1 MVERGIENIVTVQ
14 GHPTGNCAKKTWTN
28 NTDNKKNKAFW
39 SHFKIH
45 PFSGGMKFLTNST
58 KNLLRH
64 PELFISQRNFPSKD
78 KLNLQASKNS
88 PEEQIFWETDPLGA
102 PDW

>member
-1 MVERGIENIVTVQ
+1 M
-14 GHPTGNCAKKTWTN
+14 
-28 NTDNKKNKAFW
+28 
-39 SHFKIH
+39 KI
-45 PFSGGMKFLTNST
+45 LTNST

-64 PELFISQRNFPSKD
+64 PELFISQQNFPSED
-78 KLNLQASKNS
+78 KLNLKASKNL

>member
-1 MVERGIENIVTVQ
+1 M
-14 GHPTGNCAKKTWTN
+14 
-28 NTDNKKNKAFW
+28 
-39 SHFKIH
+39 KI
-45 PFSGGMKFLTNST
+45 LTNST

-64 PELFISQRNFPSKD
+64 PELFISQQNFPSKD
-78 KLNLQASKNS
+78 KLNLQASKNL

>member
-1 MVERGIENIVTVQ
+1 MVERGVESIVTVQ
-14 GHPTGNCAKKTWTN
+14 GHPTGNCEKKTWTN

-64 PELFISQRNFPSKD
+64 PELSIFQQNFPSKD
-78 KLNLQASKNS
+78 KLISKNL
-88 PEEQIFWETDPLGA
+88 PEEQIFWEIGPLSA
-102 PDW
+102 LDW